1 MLRIEPVQTDNQARF
16 IRYAAEH
23 GSEHDD
29 SYLPGSGFQPSP
41 EHPAYLLLREDVVI
55 GAASLMRTP
64 SYLQAGRSRFSIF
77 HSTDPSVQA
86 YSLLFGAIRRHFDGL
101 RSVFLFLPESQAAA
115 ADAVRRLGFSVER
128 YSYIMVLRDGNPKS
142 LIVPEGYALHPIR
155 PMDERYFPEFANEI
169 NANFDTLAGHLPMPA
184 DGLREWFTDETYL
197 EDGIVL
203 LLHGDIPVGTAC
215 VMHDYEDRGAA
226 DISALSVARGHRRKG
241 LGRLLLKHAVCFAA
255 WRGLRPVFL
264 SLNAEN
270 DRALHL
276 YRSEGFVVT
285 EKVIC
290 FSRDCERAS
299 LASP

>member
-1 MLRIEPVQTDNQARF
+1 MLRIQAVQPDNQARF
-16 IRYAAEH
+16 VRYAAEH

-29 SYLPGSGFQPSP
+29 SYLPGSGFESSP
-41 EHPAYLLLREDVVI
+41 EHPAYLLFRDDVVI

-64 SYLQAGRSRFSIF
+64 RYLQVGRSRFSIF
-77 HSTDPSVQA
+77 HSTDPSVHA

-101 RSVFLFLPESQAAA
+101 RSVYLFLPESRVAA

-128 YSYIMVLRDGNPKS
+128 YSFIMVLRDLNQKG
-142 LIVPEGYALHPIR
+142 LTVPEGYALQPIR
-155 PMDERYFPEFANEI
+155 PTDEHLYRGFAREI
-169 NANFDTLAGHLPMPA
+169 NANFDTLAGHLPMPD

-203 LLHGDIPVGTAC
+203 LLHGDTPIGTVC
-215 VMHDYEDRGAA
+215 VMNEYEDRKAA
-226 DISALSVARGHRRKG
+226 DISALSVAKAHRRKG

-255 WRGLRPVFL
+255 WRGLQPVFL

-270 DRALHL
+270 DRALQL
-276 YRSEGFVVT
+276 YRSEGFIVT
-285 EKVIC
+285 VKVTC

-299 LASP
+299 SASP